1 MSVGENDLQVART
14 SLANERTLLAWNRT
28 GLALISAGV
37 AVAKL
42 FPALAIPG
50 GGVGLGVLLI
60 GVGAGGMGTGYARW
74 RANEAR
80 IRQQRPLKSGRG
92 PHLLAA
98 GMAVVVVVALVI
110 ALAR

>member
-1 MSVGENDLQVART
+1 MSAGENDLQVART

-42 FPALAIPG
+42 FPQLAILG
-50 GGVGLGVLLI
+50 GGVFLGVVLI
-60 GVGAGGMGTGYARW
+60 GVGTGAIGTGYARW
-74 RANEAR
+74 RVNERR
-80 IRQQRPLKSGRG
+80 IRQQRPLRPGRG

-98 GMAVVVVVALVI
+98 GMAVVVVVALII
-110 ALAR
+110 ALTG